1 MIGWKQKE
9 SRPKGAARC
18 GEACVMRMRKIVIL
32 CLMLAAVWTCAAGC
46 SDREETPEEEQG
58 ELSAARTQEEARALT
73 EEEVLSAYD
82 RAVTVCGWF
91 QLSTLPCGEEGLN
104 VDGNV
109 YYPVRTD
116 GLETL
121 EDLRIYLR
129 GSFSQE
135 VAEQLLSTGGDAP
148 LYREIDGALYVR
160 PVSRARDPL
169 RGSVELR
176 VEQTGDTAYQVNA
189 AVELLDEDKEVSG
202 VEYWSFPYEWV
213 DERWVFTRFQLVY

>member
-1 MIGWKQKE
+1 
-9 SRPKGAARC
+9 
-18 GEACVMRMRKIVIL
+18 MRMKKIVIL
-32 CLMLAAVWTCAAGC
+32 GLTLAAVWACAAGC
-46 SDREETPEEEQG
+46 ADGDEAPAQERG
-58 ELSAARTQEEARALT
+58 ELSAARTQEESRPLT

-109 YYPVRTD
+109 YYPVRSD

-121 EDLRIYLR
+121 EDLQIYLR

-135 VAEQLLSTGGDAP
+135 LAEQLLSTGGDVP
-148 LYREIDGALYVR
+148 LYRDIDGALYVR

-169 RGSVELR
+169 RGNVELR
-176 VEQTGDTAYQVNA
+176 VEQTGDTAYTINA
-189 AVELLDEDKEVSG
+189 AMELLDEDKTVSG
-202 VEYWSFPYEWV
+202 VEYWSFPYELV
-213 DERWVFTRFQLVY
+213 DERWVFTQFQLVY

>member
-1 MIGWKQKE
+1 
-9 SRPKGAARC
+9 
-18 GEACVMRMRKIVIL
+18 MRMRKIVAL
-32 CLMLAAVWTCAAGC
+32 GLMLAAVWAFAAGC
-46 SDREETPEEEQG
+46 ADGDEVLAQERG
-58 ELSAARTQEEARALT
+58 ELSAARTQEESRPLT

-109 YYPVRTD
+109 YYPVRSD

-121 EDLRIYLR
+121 EDLQIYLR

-135 VAEQLLSTGGDAP
+135 LAEQLLSTGGDAP

-160 PVSRARDPL
+160 PVSRSRDPL
-169 RGSVELR
+169 RGDVELR
-176 VEQTGDTAYQVNA
+176 VEQTGDTAYTVNA
-189 AVELLDEDKEVSG
+189 AVELLDEDKTVSG
-202 VEYWSFPYEWV
+202 VEYWSFPYELV